1 MLDGKSNV
9 KGVSKG
15 STIFGVGGKKSLAP
29 FLCIK
34 IENK

>member
-15 STIFGVGGKKSLAP
+15 STIFGVGGKNHWHLFYA
-29 FLCIK
+29 
-34 IENK
+34 